1 MKQINKCLVSVL
13 LFCIHTC
20 VYTLV
25 AQPFELTD
33 KLYNANTGYI
43 ITLDNKS
50 LTGYIGEIYYS
61 NFISS
66 VTFIND
72 FGTPYKLRA
81 ELIKG
86 FVFEQK
92 NQIVEYASLHE
103 YKTNSWAFLKVMVK
117 GEAAILY
124 KSPEEK
130 FGLISYSDPLGTRIY
145 NANEYWIKFK
155 NEQRPLRLT
164 LLNFKKQ
171 LKRRLIFYPEIAR
184 ELGKPGYRF
193 KDIEFIVSIINNAYA
208 TRKRTI

>member
-1 MKQINKCLVSVL
+1 MKQMNKSLIVVL
-13 LFCIHTC
+13 LFCIKIC
-20 VYTLV
+20 IYNLA
-25 AQPFELTD
+25 AQPFELPD
-33 KLYNANTGYI
+33 KLHNANTGYI

-50 LTGYIGEIYYS
+50 LTGYIGEIYYAD
-61 NFISS
+61 FISS
-66 VTFIND
+66 VIFIND

-86 FVFEQK
+86 FVFEHK

-103 YKTNSWAFLKVMVK
+103 HRTNSWAFLRVVVK
-117 GEAAILY
+117 GDAAILY

-130 FGLISYSDPLGTRIY
+130 MGNISYSDAFGTRIY

-155 NEQRPLRLT
+155 NEQRPFRLT

-184 ELGKPGYRF
+184 ELGKSGYRF
-193 KDIEFIVSIINNAYA
+193 KDIEFIVQEINKAYL
-208 TRKRTI
+208 TRRRTI